1 MKRIPALTA
10 GLLLALLLWGLTI
23 PVSGTFQ
30 PGPLLDPWDGL
41 YRTAREAVPHASEDL
56 FIEGMDAPVRVEMD
70 DRGVPHL
77 FAESDKDATMA
88 LGYVVARD
96 RLFEME
102 FIWRVGTGRLAEVL
116 GPAAMPQDRFFRD
129 IGMVRTVRE
138 QAVATDASD
147 AISSQ
152 SAKWYTSGANAWVR
166 SLDPASD
173 PFEYRVLGFRPSLVT
188 TEYMQSLFAFMTYD
202 LSFRRSDVGYE
213 TLRRRLGPDMYD
225 VLYPEY
231 SGHESY
237 IVQDD
242 AASPVSVGM
251 GSGTNTVSDTASDT
265 AGWLTHSSPTLA
277 GSVAEGFL
285 EGKGSNNWAVNGHR
299 SATGMPIL
307 AGDMHLNLSLPAIWY
322 EVHMVTPDMNVYG
335 VTFPSTPA
343 IVEGI
348 TEDYAWA
355 FTNTGADQIDR
366 YAMSLNDAGTAYLY
380 DGAYRDLEMWT
391 DTIRVRGGEDVVQT
405 VPWSHLGPVSIGADA
420 AVATQWVLFEEGRTL
435 DALWMMNRARDHKG
449 FEDATRSW
457 DYPMQNI
464 LYAGRD
470 SIISIRSAGYLPV
483 RGEGDASGI
492 LDGTTSATAWSGRV
506 PFDELPS
513 WTNPDRG
520 YLTSTNQ
527 RPAGRS
533 YPYYLGRDWESIHR
547 SQRIDTL
554 LNGANSH
561 GVDDLKAFQ
570 ADVHAV
576 QADYLIPVLDT
587 LSHVSGNAAA
597 LVDML
602 RSWDRRMD
610 VDSREATVFAALMDT
625 VMSLVWDEPAFAGV
639 PEPSFVRLFD
649 AATSAP
655 EWFDVA
661 GTERM
666 ETFADV
672 LRMALDR
679 LPDSQS
685 TRVWGDVHTLTMK
698 HITRSEA
705 LRPLWREQLQYPG
718 WKQTLSPARGLPAT
732 GSASW
737 RVVVDLSTSPPT
749 AWGVYPGGQSGNPFS
764 AQYDAHID
772 TFTSFGYF
780 PLSLARSPSTL
791 RATIQKHDQN

>member
-1 MKRIPALTA
+1 MRRLSALSA
-10 GLLLALLLWGLTI
+10 GLLLALLLFGLNI
-23 PVSGTFQ
+23 PVSGTFR
-30 PGPLLDPWDGL
+30 PGPLLEPWGGL
-41 YRTAREAVPHASEDL
+41 YRTAREAIPHSSEDL

-102 FIWRVGTGRLAEVL
+102 FIWRVATGRLAEVL
-116 GPAAMPQDRFFRD
+116 GPAALSQDRFFRD

-138 QAVATDASD
+138 QAAATDASD
-147 AISSQ
+147 SISSQ
-152 SAKWYTSGANAWVR
+152 SAKWYASGANAWVH
-166 SLDPASD
+166 SLDSSSD
-173 PFEYRVLGFRPSLVT
+173 PFEYRVLGFRPATVT
-188 TEYMQSLFAFMTYD
+188 TEYMQALFAFMTYD

-213 TLRRRLGPDMYD
+213 RLRRTLGSGMYD
-225 VLYPEY
+225 LLYPEF
-231 SGHESY
+231 SDHESY
-237 IVQDD
+237 IVPDV
-242 AASPVSVGM
+242 VSEPSSDSTAIPYQRQGYPELVDEYD
-251 GSGTNTVSDTASDT
+251 DTASWTDGT
-265 AGWLTHSSPTLA
+265 I
-277 GSVAEGFL
+277 AEGYR

-299 SATGMPIL
+299 SVTGMPIL

-366 YAMSLNDAGTAYLY
+366 YALSLNESQTAYLY
-380 DGAYRDLEMWT
+380 DGVYRDLEMWS
-391 DTIRVRGGEDVVQT
+391 DTILVRGGEDIVQT
-405 VPWSHLGPVSIGADA
+405 VPWSHLGPVTVRDDA
-420 AVATQWVLFEEGRTL
+420 AVATQWVLYREGRTL
-435 DALWMMNRARDHKG
+435 EALWLMNRAKDHKG

-470 SIISIRSAGYLPV
+470 SIISIRSTGYLPI
-483 RGEGDASGI
+483 RGTGDASGI
-492 LDGTTSATAWSGRV
+492 LDGTTSATDWTGRV
-506 PFDELPS
+506 PFDELPA
-513 WTNPDRG
+513 WTNPERG

-533 YPYYLGRDWESIHR
+533 YPYYMGRDWESIHR
-547 SQRIDTL
+547 SQRIDAL
-554 LNGANSH
+554 LSGSEVQ
-561 GVDDLKAFQ
+561 GVDDLKAYQ

-576 QADYLIPVLDT
+576 QADYLVPVLDT
-587 LSHVSGNAAA
+587 LSGVSGNAAV

-610 VDSREATVFAALMDT
+610 LESREATIFAALMDT
-625 VMSLVWDEPAFAGV
+625 LTTLVWDESSFAGA
-639 PEPSFVRLFD
+639 PDPSFVRLFD
-649 AATSAP
+649 AAVAAP
-655 EWFDVA
+655 EWFDLA
-661 GTERM
+661 GTERV
-666 ETFADV
+666 ESFADV
-672 LRMALDR
+672 LRTSLDR
-679 LPDSQS
+679 LPAADAVQK
-685 TRVWGDVHTLTMK
+685 WGDVHTLTLK

-705 LRPLWREQLQYPG
+705 LRPLWRENLPYPG

-764 AQYDAHID
+764 TQYDAHVD

-780 PLSLARSPSTL
+780 PLSLARSPQSL
-791 RATIQKHDQN
+791 RATIQQHDQN